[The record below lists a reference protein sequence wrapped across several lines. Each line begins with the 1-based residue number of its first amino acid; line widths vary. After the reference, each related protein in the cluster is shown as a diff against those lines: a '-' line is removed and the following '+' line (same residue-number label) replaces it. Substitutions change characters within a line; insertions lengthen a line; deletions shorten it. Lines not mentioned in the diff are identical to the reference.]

1 MVAVKPWPEAA
12 QDRCDGRATAPGER
26 PPCIQQGLFG
36 IAGDWHRPSPLR
48 AVSRGTRHP
57 VSASTCW
64 YPRGRA
70 SVITAFF
77 VHRTLSRA
85 NSLGLWFGLES
96 PFKLPF
102 FRE

>member
-1 MVAVKPWPEAA
+1 MAGPQPRAS
-12 QDRCDGRATAPGER
+12 GRHDPAGSVRHCRRLAPPLATA
-26 PPCIQQGLFG
+26 
-36 IAGDWHRPSPLR
+36 A
-48 AVSRGTRHP
+48 ASRGTDHP

>member
-1 MVAVKPWPEAA
+1 MAGPQPRAS
-12 QDRCDGRATAPGER
+12 GRQSRVCSALPATGTAPR
-26 PPCIQQGLFG
+26 HFWRHLVAP
-36 IAGDWHRPSPLR
+36 D
-48 AVSRGTRHP
+48 HP

>member
-1 MVAVKPWPEAA
+1 MAGPQPRAS
-12 QDRCDGRATAPGER
+12 GRHASSRACSALPATGTAPRHCGQHLVA
-26 PPCIQQGLFG
+26 P
-36 IAGDWHRPSPLR
+36 D
-48 AVSRGTRHP
+48 HP

-77 VHRTLSRA
+77 VRRTVSRA
-85 NSLGLWFGLES
+85 NSLGLSFGLEY